1 MTTIYLNLDDYNF
14 FLNPKK
20 IKITDKI
27 KYKNKFKYLLDLKIK
42 KVMLSS
48 KIRESKN
55 LIP

>member
-1 MTTIYLNLDDYNF
+1 MFKIYKSLDGYNF

-27 KYKNKFKYLLDLKIK
+27 KYKNKFKNLLDLKIK
-42 KVMLSS
+42 KVVLSS

-55 LIP
+55 LIA